1 MSHSD
6 EREREDTDGVLW
18 PSPALAGV
26 GSTSTTTTVILGGTC
41 HDANVPRG
49 PELAVEVPERWED
62 HDDRDNGHASS
73 KQRHHQARK
82 HQAQEQVPDSKER
95 RKENE
100 RKIK

>member
-1 MSHSD
+1 M
-6 EREREDTDGVLW
+6 
-18 PSPALAGV
+18 
-26 GSTSTTTTVILGGTC
+26 ILGGTC

-82 HQAQEQVPDSKER
+82 HQAQEQVPDGCEVSTGLIKKFKEEGV
-95 RKENE
+95 KSAQV
-100 RKIK
+100 